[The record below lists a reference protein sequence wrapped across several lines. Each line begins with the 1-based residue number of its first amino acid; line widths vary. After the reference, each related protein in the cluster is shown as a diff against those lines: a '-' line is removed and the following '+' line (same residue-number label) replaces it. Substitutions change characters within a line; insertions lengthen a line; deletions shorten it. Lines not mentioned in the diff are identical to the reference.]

1 MSESERR
8 LMFSGRNH
16 YLGLDIGASGPKAL
30 VLRRHGKGVDIAAA
44 EKLDIAEEGILTE
57 KELYQSVRDWLQSR
71 GWAKLP
77 LVLGTPQ
84 CLSTTLVSDFP
95 AASPSALS
103 DMVKHE
109 ARQLASLSDEAF
121 VHDYQPL
128 PAGCGRQQPVL
139 IGLCREQTLRERLRL
154 CADVGLR
161 HDGLAMT
168 GLAMVS
174 AYCWCH
180 PEAAH
185 APQPVLLLDLGK
197 DNSTAVVLA
206 GGQPLFIGSLLFNA
220 ERFQQALAT
229 RHGASKYDE
238 KPSPERVN
246 LLDEAPNSA
255 LLVAARQLETE
266 IHNAVEHWRN
276 QEQAEMA
283 SALIEQVYVC
293 GGGSLLGGLD
303 AWLADRLE
311 SRVEVFGPRVGG
323 VRRPEFVVALGLAL
337 QAAGEAELSL
347 SLLPADIA
355 WRLQRERRWPWLA
368 AALALVVVVLGA
380 LEASWWQRSS
390 RDLAECRVRIE
401 QLSQCGNY
409 INGIEQLQRRRRQL
423 EAELLPLVITGN
435 QARRATAAI
444 AQLGRSCAD
453 DDWFIYLADEASYH
467 AKRESGSKL
476 PAQRAVAPPAPAGG
490 MFGATA
496 EPALSDR
503 AAKAEFPALLS
514 VFDLPCNHAYIAAG
528 YTPLQA
534 EQPFE
539 PIRNL
544 VRKLNAGQEFRGVD
558 QLSEQDRMGR
568 EDIFRPWMAFFKK
581 FPKEEFKSFSFR
593 LPLAAPDVR
602 PLPAVAEEVGP

>member
-1 MSESERR
+1 MAVRIYTLAKE
-8 LMFSGRNH
+8 LN
-16 YLGLDIGASGPKAL
+16 LDSKVLVEICDKAGIT
-30 VLRRHGKGVDIAAA
+30 GKG
-44 EKLDIAEEGILTE
+44 
-57 KELYQSVRDWLQSR
+57 
-71 GWAKLP
+71 
-77 LVLGTPQ
+77 
-84 CLSTTLVSDFP
+84 
-95 AASPSALS
+95 SA
-103 DMVKHE
+103 
-109 ARQLASLSDEAF
+109 LASLSDEAF

-311 SRVEVFGPRVGG
+311 IK
-323 VRRPEFVVALGLAL
+323 A
-337 QAAGEAELSL
+337 
-347 SLLPADIA
+347 
-355 WRLQRERRWPWLA
+355 
-368 AALALVVVVLGA
+368 
-380 LEASWWQRSS
+380 
-390 RDLAECRVRIE
+390 RDLFMALRVAVTGTRV
-401 QLSQCGNY
+401 SP
-409 INGIEQLQRRRRQL
+409 
-423 EAELLPLVITGN
+423 PLFESMEI
-435 QARRATAAI
+435 
-444 AQLGRSCAD
+444 LGREKC
-453 DDWFIYLADEASYH
+453 L
-467 AKRESGSKL
+467 
-476 PAQRAVAPPAPAGG
+476 
-490 MFGATA
+490 
-496 EPALSDR
+496 DR
-503 AAKAEFPALLS
+503 IAKAIQLL
-514 VFDLPCNHAYIAAG
+514 
-528 YTPLQA
+528 
-534 EQPFE
+534 
-539 PIRNL
+539 R
-544 VRKLNAGQEFRGVD
+544 
-558 QLSEQDRMGR
+558 
-568 EDIFRPWMAFFKK
+568 
-581 FPKEEFKSFSFR
+581 
-593 LPLAAPDVR
+593 
-602 PLPAVAEEVGP
+602 

>member
-1 MSESERR
+1 M
-8 LMFSGRNH
+8 LSGRNH
-16 YLGLDIGASGPKAL
+16 YLGLDIGSSGPKAL
-30 VLRRHGKGVDIAAA
+30 VLRRRGKVVDIAAA

-84 CLSTTLVSDFP
+84 YLSTTLVSDFP
-95 AASPSALS
+95 AASSSALS
-103 DMVKHE
+103 AMVEHE

-154 CADVGLR
+154 CAEAGLR

-168 GLAMVS
+168 GLAMVN

-180 PEAAH
+180 PEAACS
-185 APQPVLLLDLGK
+185 PQPVLLLDLGK
-197 DNSTAVVLA
+197 DNSTAVVFA

-220 ERFQQALAT
+220 DRFQKAMAE
-229 RHGASKYDE
+229 RSGASKYDE

-266 IHNAVEHWRN
+266 IHNALEHWRN

-283 SALIEQVYVC
+283 TALIEQVYIC
-293 GGGSLLGGLD
+293 GGGSQLGGLD
-303 AWLADRLE
+303 AWLEDRLE
-311 SRVEVFGPRVGG
+311 SRVEVFGPLVGG

-355 WRLQRERRWPWLA
+355 WRLQRQRRWPWLA
-368 AALALVVVVLGA
+368 AALALVVVVLVV
-380 LEASWWQRSS
+380 LEASWWRRSS
-390 RDLAECRVRIE
+390 RNLAAHRVRIE

-423 EAELLPLVITGN
+423 EAELLPVVITGN

-444 AQLGRSCAD
+444 AHLGRACAD

-467 AKRESGSKL
+467 AKRMSGSKL
-476 PAQRAVAPPAPAGG
+476 SAQRSTTPPAPAPAAG

-496 EPALSDR
+496 KPAVLSDR
-503 AAKAEFPALLS
+503 TAKDEFPALLS
-514 VFDLPCNHAYIAAG
+514 VFDFPCNHAYITAG

-544 VRKLNAGQEFRGVD
+544 VRKLNAGQEFHGVD

-568 EDIFRPWMAFFKK
+568 EDIFRPWIAFFKK

-593 LPLAAPDVR
+593 LPLASPDVR
-602 PLPAVAEEVGP
+602 PLPVAAAEEVEP